1 MAKEFFWPGT
11 VHIKLPG
18 NISGVSGGIIYPIG
32 VAFHTLMRRNLDRQ
46 YPYLRRRLLDPQLY
60 LIKLDPYSCRKKCA
74 YLATY
79 PWFPRKPFTPFN
91 SGEYN
96 QREWQRKLTEEV
108 HKLWIGQLP
117 KRIKDIEQTIAT
129 CLKVQADLNC
139 ESFILPSPLTVDQT
153 TDYSTELQWLDA
165 GVKVS
170 KQIND
175 NMPILATIAISD
187 SALRLIEPWENE
199 MIDLIIDQVSSREPD
214 GAYIV
219 LEQSNEQ
226 GYYCTHHNTVG
237 CLLRLVYGLKTA
249 GLKRIVVAYTG
260 TVGFLSL
267 LAGADI
273 WSSGWYKSERKLKL
287 ADIEDSDGRAFPAY
301 YSHNFAGEFNV
312 ENNLDHAYKK
322 GLLPAIQE
330 LTSASVPL
338 LTALK
343 SGEKASK
350 VAEWEYRPANVT
362 AAKEHFISAAVNH
375 TAEIAN
381 MSKGELF
388 TYGLNWLE
396 NAKNLAET
404 VSKFN
409 NRHPR
414 TEVNHQSSWYKAFK
428 NFVEMVS

>member
-1 MAKEFFWPGT
+1 VAKEFFWPGS
-11 VHIKLPG
+11 VQLKLPG

-32 VAFHTLMRRNLDRQ
+32 VACHALIRRDISKK
-46 YPYLRRRLLDPQLY
+46 YPYLTRRLLDPQLY
-60 LIKLDPYSCRKKCA
+60 LVRLDPYTCRKKCA

-79 PWFPRKPFTPFN
+79 PWFPTKPFTLFK
-91 SGEYN
+91 SGEHT
-96 QREWQRKLTEEV
+96 QREWQGELTKKIHE
-108 HKLWIGQLP
+108 LWLGQLP
-117 KRIKDIEQTIAT
+117 KKVEEIEQTIGI
-129 CLKVQADLNC
+129 CLQVQVDLDC
-139 ESFILPSPLTVDQT
+139 ENYILPSPLTVDQA
-153 TDYSTELQWLDA
+153 TDYSIELQWLDIGLSVA
-165 GVKVS
+165 KRINNN
-170 KQIND
+170 KQ
-175 NMPILATIAISD
+175 ILATIAISD

-199 MIDLIIDQVSSREPD
+199 LIDLIIDQVSSREPD

-237 CLLRLVYGLKTA
+237 CLLRLVHGLKTA

-287 ADIEDSDGRAFPAY
+287 TDIEDSEGRAYPAY

-312 ENNLDHAYKK
+312 ENDLDHAYKR

-330 LTSASVPL
+330 LTSASAPL

-343 SGEKASK
+343 AGKKASK

-362 AAKEHFISAAVNH
+362 AAKEHFVSAVVNH

-381 MSKGELF
+381 LSKGELF

-404 VSKFN
+404 VSNFN
-409 NRHPR
+409 NRHDR
-414 TEVNHQSSWYKAFK
+414 TEISHQSSWYKAFK
-428 NFVEMVS
+428 NFVDMAS